1 MFDPMHEDEEE
12 YCYSDPASSYGDDPV
27 ESSSSSRNRG
37 LILQVREPTPED
49 VSSLMFLGTAIS
61 SSKKPSSSSSSS
73 TTTTQDP
80 LSEQETNDLLH
91 RLPPIQAS
99 SNNSQDFFMMR
110 EKSLKPPCAA
120 ETIHQIFPPEQLEK
134 PEQLKLEEEA
144 LNGSSLRVLRYLPE
158 GKMDRSVPHI
168 SMTFSQPMIEL
179 SSVENV
185 ESVNVLDFIE
195 INPMPKNGG
204 RLKWMGTRTV
214 LFEPLYRFDMSTRY
228 TVTIKA
234 DKVKSVIGGVMEK
247 DVVFTFESPRLAM
260 LKRVP
265 NSSIVPLNEFPI
277 FYMEFDQE
285 IDPAVLMNHI
295 AVNSGYRAQLVL
307 NDGRSDK
314 NEQVKKFI
322 ENLLN
327 EYNMKKRNLSLYEE
341 VMYSLNN
348 APPNRHLWFMIDVN
362 SKRVS
367 LSESVQVVLR
377 AGATSSEGNLP
388 TEADISFSVRNY
400 APFTVQNTYGGTKP
414 LEAFQFVFSNSID
427 YEELQEAHVKAMPSI
442 ERFELQPSSTSLY
455 VKGKILGRTEYVVE
469 LSEDMRDVYGQKLQ
483 GNRTFKFNVGGAAQ
497 SLSAFQTGLIV
508 LDPTVNTKPVYSVFS
523 VNLNAI
529 HVQVYQVTPANYS
542 SDLFYV
548 DTYSHSVKT
557 FPGKK
562 VMDSTINT
570 NGKQDEPT
578 ITEIDLSL
586 YLQYPKENLGQL
598 LVFVEPDKSSW
609 NGDWR
614 YRPTFV
620 SWNQVTK
627 IALDGFYD
635 AVGGNIYCWANSLSD
650 GSILKEGITFR
661 QSRISTD
668 FKPNNTTGVATIAHN
683 YDGPI
688 TMTANLGHDC
698 CFVPD
703 LYLYYNK
710 KNGWLAY
717 NMFNDRGLYKPNEEI
732 FIKGYARDITIEQ
745 YGQRYKVQLPKKGT
759 YKYIVTDSRGAKYHE
774 GTLNISESGS
784 FDVKFKIP
792 DNVNLGNHVLRV
804 DSLGMDTTFKVEE
817 FRTPE
822 FTASTSIPQL
832 RYVVNGVTICKTKAE
847 YYSGGSLSG
856 SKCQYIVKQSE
867 TSYSPPNFSDY
878 SFGTEIYNPFYSYYG
893 YSSSN
898 DFFVP
903 PPPVKFEGI
912 IDGEGQHE
920 LAISFKESERPKKSP
935 INVTVESIV
944 QDINRQT
951 MSSTSSFLVHPCRL
965 YCGLKLEKIFTKP
978 KVPVNLCL
986 VCCDIEGNTVEN
998 IDMELVVKTK
1008 VEKKKGYSIVHE
1020 DVEVLKT
1027 TIKSQKEPIKYP
1039 VSFDK
1044 GGNYVFT
1051 VTIKDP
1057 ESHLTNTCS
1066 GSLYITGGSKS
1077 KKDVVGSRLVKQNV
1091 LMVPDKTEYEVGD
1104 EAKIIIQSPFDSV
1117 TTGLVTLRL
1126 NSVTETYPITIDPNI
1141 GSLEFTIPIKKEYV
1155 PNVMASVSLQG
1166 SELRVD
1172 SLGNICT
1179 SSPNQPAYGGGEC
1192 RLNVSRRQH
1201 LLIVEAIP
1209 EKQFVTPG
1217 VSTFIDVV
1225 VKDVVTKI
1233 PQANSEVCVI
1243 AVDEAVLALTGYRI
1257 SNPMSSF
1264 IMDYS
1269 GGFQEF
1275 SVRDY
1280 VFVKN
1285 NLDDIYVEAKN
1296 DCTDDCDENEDDNDR
1311 DGFGG
1316 CYCAECEECCLDCCC
1331 KSCCSN
1337 ARRNSM
1343 SREKG
1348 DGVMYDDCEP
1358 EENEGGEAPTK
1369 TKKPAIAL
1377 RKNFNPV
1384 AVFSP
1389 VSVTDSDGKTR
1400 VHFTLPDN
1408 LTRYRVTA
1416 VAIQGDDLFG
1426 LAEIS
1431 IVAQLPLAI
1440 RPSLPRF
1447 LNFGDRAEFTCILQN
1462 QTMANLSVHIAI
1474 AYTGLELLD
1483 SSKRGLRVL
1492 IPALQRA
1499 ELRFPMQAVQIG
1511 VAKFQ
1516 VGVSVSDSFI
1526 NFSDAVEKEVRVFTP
1541 ATTEAFA
1548 HYGEM
1553 DGTCN
1558 MFQPVK
1564 IPDQVYPQFGGLQ
1577 ITTSSTSLASLTDS
1591 FLYLYNYPFD
1601 CTEQLSS
1608 RVLSIVALKDVLYAF
1623 KANDMPNESTLLKK
1637 LESMLS
1643 ILYGR
1648 QHPNGGYGWWTY
1660 SNGCETSPYLS
1671 CHVGHAFARAKQAG
1685 FTLNETCVTKLS
1697 KVLSNIHNY
1706 FYSYYSEE
1714 AKRSIRAYAYYV
1726 LGLLGDSNAAKLA
1739 ESLYKEC
1746 GGVSG
1751 IPLDCLAWIATTIF
1765 LGNRSNVTSTVSEIL
1780 NYMLMQINETPQTA
1794 NFVTKY
1800 GDDVTSKQIM
1810 LHSDRKVDGICLEA
1824 LITISPKND
1833 LIAKVVKGLLAHK
1846 KKGRWS
1852 NTQENVFILLALNT
1866 YFHVFEGVTPQFVV
1880 KMWLGD
1886 DFCGEQKFH
1895 GRNKDENMLSIPM
1908 MQLEGEGTSKTL
1920 VLSKEGPGRL
1930 YYRLAMDYAPKNLLL
1945 PPLDYGFQIQRTYE
1959 GVTDA
1964 SHAQYDKEKNCWKF
1978 KAGEMIRVKINITTT
1993 SRRYHVALVDFLP
2006 AGLEAL
2012 NPELKGAPQAAKS
2025 HHRWWDW
2032 PWYEHQNIRDER
2044 VEAFSS
2050 LVWEG
2055 NYSFNYMARA
2065 TSIGSFVIPPAKAEE
2080 MYSPE
2085 IFGRSSTMFAE
2096 VYE

>member
-1 MFDPMHEDEEE
+1 MMDEIDYEEE
-12 YCYSDPASSYGDDPV
+12 EPYYHDDDYYSDDQDTGSSNG
-27 ESSSSSRNRG
+27 SHRG
-37 LILQVREPTPED
+37 LIVELREPTPTD
-49 VSSLMFLGTAIS
+49 VSSLLLLGAES
-61 SSKKPSSSSSSS
+61 SSKKPSSSS
-73 TTTTQDP
+73 TTGTATTQES
-80 LSEQETNDLLH
+80 LSPQETNDLLQ
-91 RLPPIQAS
+91 RLPPIERPVDEE
-99 SNNSQDFFMMR
+99 NQDFFMR
-110 EKSLKPPCAA
+110 EKSLKPPRTA
-120 ETIHQIFPPEQLEK
+120 ETIQQTFPPEQTLEK
-134 PEQLKLEEEA
+134 PEQLKQEEEA

-158 GKMDRSVPHI
+158 GKVDRSVPHI
-168 SMTFSQPMIEL
+168 SITFSQPMIEL

-185 ESVNVLDFIE
+185 ESVNVLEFIE
-195 INPMPKNGG
+195 ISPMPKNGG
-204 RLKWMGTRTV
+204 RFKWIGTKTV

-234 DKVKSVIGGVMEK
+234 HKAKSATGGILEK
-247 DVVFTFESPRLAM
+247 DVVFAFETPRLNM
-260 LKRVP
+260 LNKLPHSTVA
-265 NSSIVPLNEFPI
+265 PLNEFPV

-285 IDPAVLMNHI
+285 IDPAVLMKHI
-295 AVNSGYRAQLVL
+295 AVNSGYNTQLVL
-307 NDGRSDK
+307 NDGRSDQ

-327 EYNMKKRNLSLYEE
+327 EYNMLKRNSSIYYAVTNKLS
-341 VMYSLNN
+341 N
-348 APPNRHLWFMIDVN
+348 APPNRHLWFMIDVK
-362 SKRVS
+362 SKRVE

-388 TEADISFSVRNY
+388 TEADISFSVSNY
-400 APFTVQNTYGGTKP
+400 PSFTVNNTYGGTKP
-414 LEAFQFVFSNSID
+414 LEAFHLVFSNGID
-427 YEELQEAHVKAMPSI
+427 CEELQEAHVKVTPSI
-442 ERFELQPSSTSLY
+442 ERFELQPSSTSLF
-455 VKGKILGRTEYVVE
+455 VRGKIMGRTEYVIE
-469 LSEDMRDVYGQKLQ
+469 LSENIRDVYGQKLQ
-483 GNRTFKFNVGGAAQ
+483 GNRTFKFNVGSAAQ
-497 SLSAFQTGLIV
+497 SLNAFQTGLIV

-523 VNLNAI
+523 VNLAAI
-529 HVQVYQVTPANYS
+529 HVQVYQVTPSNYNS
-542 SDLFYV
+542 NLFYV
-548 DTYSHSVKT
+548 DKYSNSVKT

-562 VMDSTINT
+562 VMDSIINT

-578 ITEIDLSL
+578 VTEIDLSL

-598 LVFVEPDKSSW
+598 LVVVEPDKSSW
-609 NGDWR
+609 KGDWR
-614 YRPTFV
+614 YRPVYV

-635 AVGGNIYCWANSLSD
+635 SADGTIYCWANSLSD

-661 QSRISTD
+661 QTKVSTD
-668 FKPNNTTGVATIAHN
+668 VKPSSTTGVATISHKS
-683 YDGPI
+683 YDGAV
-688 TMTANLGHDC
+688 TMVANLGNDC

-703 LYLYYNK
+703 LYLRCYK

-732 FIKGYARDITIEQ
+732 FIKGYARDIKIEQ
-745 YGQRYKVQLPKKGT
+745 YGQRYKVHLPSKGAYT
-759 YKYIVTDSRGAKYHE
+759 YVVTDSRGAKYHE

-784 FDVKFKIP
+784 FDLKFKIP
-792 DNVNLGNHVLRV
+792 DNVNLGTHILTVNGLN
-804 DSLGMDTTFKVEE
+804 MTTTFKVEE

-822 FTASTSIPQL
+822 FTVSSSIPQL

-867 TSYSPPNFSDY
+867 AHYSPPNFSDY
-878 SFGTEIYNPFYSYYG
+878 SFGTTINNPFYSYYG
-893 YSSSN
+893 YSSN
-898 DFFVP
+898 DFFAP
-903 PPPVKFEGI
+903 PPAKFEGI

-920 LAISFKESERPKKSP
+920 LAISFKESERLKKCP
-935 INVTVESIV
+935 VNITVESTV

-965 YCGLKLEKIFTKP
+965 YCGLKLEKMFTKP

-998 IDMELVVKTK
+998 VDMELVVKTK
-1008 VEKKKGYSIVHE
+1008 VEKKKGYSIVQE
-1020 DVEVLKT
+1020 DVEALKT

-1044 GGNYVFT
+1044 SGIYVFN
-1051 VTIKDP
+1051 VSIKDP
-1057 ESHLTNTCS
+1057 ETHLTNTCA

-1077 KKDVVGSRLVKQNV
+1077 KKDVVGSRLVRQNV
-1091 LMVPDKTEYEVGD
+1091 LMVPDKTEYQVNE

-1117 TTGLVTLRL
+1117 ATGLVTLCL
-1126 NSVTETYPITIDPNI
+1126 NSVTETYPITIDPNV
-1141 GSLEFTIPIKKEYV
+1141 GSLEFIVPIKKEYI
-1155 PNVMASVSLQG
+1155 PNVKVTVSLQG
-1166 SELRVD
+1166 SESRTD
-1172 SLGNICT
+1172 SLGNVIT
-1179 SSPNQPAYGGGEC
+1179 SIPNLPAYARGDC
-1192 RLNVSRRQH
+1192 QLNVSRRQH
-1201 LLIVEAIP
+1201 LLTVEAVP

-1217 VSTFIDVV
+1217 VSTFIDVIV
-1225 VKDVVTKI
+1225 RDEMTKT
-1233 PQANSEVCVI
+1233 PQPNSEVCVV

-1257 SNPMSSF
+1257 SNPISSF
-1264 IMDYS
+1264 INNNS
-1269 GGFQEF
+1269 VSLHEF
-1275 SVRDY
+1275 SLRDHL
-1280 VFVKN
+1280 FVKT
-1285 NLDDIYVEAKN
+1285 NLDEIYVEASS
-1296 DCTDDCDENEDDNDR
+1296 DSSECEGEDENCCDDYDNDS
-1311 DGFGG
+1311 FGG
-1316 CYCAECEECCLDCCC
+1316 CMECACMSCNSRTNSIQKCCCRSKSDEKCKECEE
-1331 KSCCSN
+1331 
-1337 ARRNSM
+1337 
-1343 SREKG
+1343 
-1348 DGVMYDDCEP
+1348 
-1358 EENEGGEAPTK
+1358 EGGEAPR
-1369 TKKPAIAL
+1369 KPQKPTIAL

-1389 VSVTDSDGKTR
+1389 VSMTDSEGRAR
-1400 VHFTLPDN
+1400 VNFTLPDN

-1416 VAIQGDDLFG
+1416 VAVQREDLFG
-1426 LAEIS
+1426 LAESS

-1447 LNFGDRAEFTCILQN
+1447 LNFGDRAEFTCVLQN

-1483 SSKRGLRVL
+1483 TSKRGLKVL

-1499 ELRFPMQAVQIG
+1499 EIRFPMQAIQVG

-1548 HYGEM
+1548 VYGEM
-1553 DGTCN
+1553 DDTCN
-1558 MFQPVK
+1558 VFQPVK
-1564 IPDQVYPQFGGLQ
+1564 TPGNVYTQFGGLQ
-1577 ITTSSTSLASLTDS
+1577 ITTSSTALASLTDS

-1623 KANDMPNESTLLKK
+1623 KVKDMPSESTLLKK
-1637 LESMLS
+1637 LENMLS

-1671 CHVGHAFARAKQAG
+1671 CHVGHAFARAKKAG
-1685 FTLNETCVTKLS
+1685 FTLNETCVSKLVN
-1697 KVLSNIHNY
+1697 VLTNIHNY
-1706 FYSYYSEE
+1706 FYHYYSEE
-1714 AKRSIRAYAYYV
+1714 SKRSIRAYAYYV
-1726 LGLLGDSNAAKLA
+1726 LGLLGNSNAAQLA
-1739 ESLYKEC
+1739 ETLYKEC
-1746 GGVSG
+1746 GGVG
-1751 IPLDCLAWIATTIF
+1751 AIPLDCLAWIANTIF
-1765 LGNRSNVTSTVSEIL
+1765 LGNRSNITSTVSEIL
-1780 NYMLMQINETPQTA
+1780 NYMLMRVNETPQTA

-1800 GDDVTSKQIM
+1800 GDDVTAKQIM

-1824 LITISPKND
+1824 LITIAPKND

-1846 KKGRWS
+1846 KKGRWG

-1886 DFCGEQKFH
+1886 DFCGEQQFH
-1895 GRNKDENMLSIPM
+1895 GRNKDENMLTIPM
-1908 MQLEGEGTSKTL
+1908 KQLDEDASKTL
-1920 VLSKEGPGRL
+1920 VISKEGPGRL

-1959 GVTDA
+1959 GVTNP
-1964 SHAQYDKEKNCWKF
+1964 SHAQFDKEQNCWKF
-1978 KAGEMIRVKINITTT
+1978 KAGEMIRVKINFTTT

-2006 AGLEAL
+2006 GGLEAL
-2012 NPELKGAPQAAKS
+2012 NPELKGAPQAAQQRTS
-2025 HHRWWDW
+2025 SCWWNW

-2055 NYSFNYMARA
+2055 SHSFNYIARA
-2065 TSIGSFVIPPAKAEE
+2065 TSIGSFVIPPTKAEE

-2085 IFGRSSTMFAE
+2085 IFGRSSTMFAQ